1 LPNPRRN
8 TSNKNTPFR
17 AAGGQPQGAP
27 TGRRGAGR
35 FNKQGGGGQGGGGR
49 NMLVTDP
56 EPKLHKALADA
67 GLGSRREL
75 EDWIV
80 AGRVSVNGMP
90 AHVGQR
96 IGPEDKIRVNGKLIQ
111 LRFAQGRLPR
121 VLIYHKPEGEIVSR
135 DDPEG
140 RPSVF
145 DKLPRLK
152 AGRWITVGRLDFN
165 SCGLLVVTNNGD
177 LANRMMHPRYE
188 LEREYAVRILG
199 ELTEE
204 QRQQLID
211 GVMLEDGPAKFNS
224 LIDKGGEGSN
234 HWYHVT
240 LNEGRNREVRRM
252 FESIGLT
259 VSRLMRVR
267 YGPIGLPPRLKRGQC
282 RDLEPNELEQ
292 LMEWARSL
300 PEPEPHEFDED
311 DLMPLETSDND
322 HEEGDING
330 NLIGGPGDRQ
340 RSQSQERGQRQERG
354 QGQDRGQQ
362 RGQGQEGQGRNRN
375 KPKHQGQGQGR
386 SQAQGQPGN
395 RGPQPTGAEQGAA
408 GQANKKRRRKR
419 PQGAMG
425 AQGGAEGG
433 GENAAASIQA
443 GAEGG
448 APTGGEGKPAGNQ
461 ARNRRR
467 RFGPRKKP
475 EGAGQAE

>member
-1 LPNPRRN
+1 MPNPRRN
-8 TSNKNTPFR
+8 SSNKNTPFR
-17 AAGGQPQGAP
+17 AAGAQPQGAQ

-35 FNKQGGGGQGGGGR
+35 FNKQGGGGAGR
-49 NMLVTDP
+49 NLLVTDP

-75 EDWIV
+75 EDWII

-199 ELTEE
+199 ELTDE
-204 QRQQLID
+204 QKQQLLD

-267 YGPIGLPPRLKRGQC
+267 YGPISLPPRLKRGQC
-282 RDLEPNELEQ
+282 RDLEPKELEE
-292 LMEWARSL
+292 LMAWARSQ
-300 PEPEPHEFDED
+300 PDPEPHEFDED
-311 DLMPLETSDND
+311 ELMPLETSDD
-322 HEEGDING
+322 EHEEGDING
-330 NLIGGPGDRQ
+330 NLIGDQGDPRP
-340 RSQSQERGQRQERG
+340 RG
-354 QGQDRGQQ
+354 QG
-362 RGQGQEGQGRNRN
+362 GQGQGRQA
-375 KPKHQGQGQGR
+375 QGQGQGR
-386 SQAQGQPGN
+386 GGRNKPQRQGQGGQPQGN
-395 RGPQPTGAEQGAA
+395 RGPAGGQGQGAGQGNRKRRPQRPRPQVEGAA
-408 GQANKKRRRKR
+408 GGEGVAGPVQAAV
-419 PQGAMG
+419 PG
-425 AQGGAEGG
+425 GGADPK
-433 GENAAASIQA
+433 A
-443 GAEGG
+443 
-448 APTGGEGKPAGNQ
+448 AGNKS
-461 ARNRRR
+461 RNRRR
-467 RFGPRKKP
+467 RSGPRKKEESSEP
-475 EGAGQAE
+475 SL

>member
-1 LPNPRRN
+1 MPNPRRN
-8 TSNKNTPFR
+8 SSNKNTPFR
-17 AAGGQPQGAP
+17 AAGAQPQGAQ

-35 FNKQGGGGQGGGGR
+35 FNKQGGGGAGR
-49 NMLVTDP
+49 NLLVTDP

-75 EDWIV
+75 EDWII

-111 LRFAQGRLPR
+111 LRFAQSRLPR

-199 ELTEE
+199 ELTDE
-204 QRQQLID
+204 QKQQLLD

-267 YGPIGLPPRLKRGQC
+267 YGPISLPPRLKRGQC
-282 RDLEPNELEQ
+282 RDLEPKELEE
-292 LMEWARSL
+292 LMEWARSQ

-311 DLMPLETSDND
+311 ELMPLQTSDD
-322 HEEGDING
+322 EHEEGDING
-330 NLIGGPGDRQ
+330 NLIGGLGDRPP
-340 RSQSQERGQRQERG
+340 RA
-354 QGQDRGQQ
+354 
-362 RGQGQEGQGRNRN
+362 
-375 KPKHQGQGQGR
+375 PAQGQGR
-386 SQAQGQPGN
+386 GGRGKPPRAGQGAQAQGN
-395 RGPQPTGAEQGAA
+395 RGGGPRQGAQGP
-408 GQANKKRRRKR
+408 GQGQSQGGKKRRPQRPR
-419 PQGAMG
+419 PQGEGEGVAAAAAP
-425 AQGGAEGG
+425 AQGTV
-433 GENAAASIQA
+433 
-443 GAEGG
+443 
-448 APTGGEGKPAGNQ
+448 PTGGSEEKTAGNKS
-461 ARNRRR
+461 RNRRR
-467 RFGPRKKP
+467 RFGPRKK
-475 EGAGQAE
+475 AESSEPSL